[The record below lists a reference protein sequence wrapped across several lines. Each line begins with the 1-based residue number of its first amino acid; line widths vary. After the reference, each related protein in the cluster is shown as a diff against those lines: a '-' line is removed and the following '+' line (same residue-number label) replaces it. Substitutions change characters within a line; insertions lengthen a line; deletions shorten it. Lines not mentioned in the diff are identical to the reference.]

1 MKKFLGGHAVTAGI
15 SSQPA
20 KEINLSRYTIY
31 NYLEELKTM
40 KSNDV

>member
-1 MKKFLGGHAVTAGI
+1 MKKLLNGYASTAGI
-15 SSQPA
+15 SSQLA